1 MKNFTV
7 IGNPIQQSM
16 GPIMHSWIFN
26 KLGINAF
33 YNKTLVNDYELKT
46 VVNKLKTNELHGINV
61 TLPYKEIIMQYIDEL
76 NPRARSIGS
85 INCIM
90 LSKGKTIGNNTDWYG
105 FSKMLEREKIN
116 VSGKEVII
124 LGAGGVA
131 RSVIFSLKQLGVN
144 NICVLNRTVSKAQ
157 TLEDNLVSTH
167 WLEQADQFIHDD
179 SIIVNCTSMGMD
191 NNSCPIPK
199 SLISEK
205 QILIDTIYNPIE
217 TQFLR
222 LGRLNNAL
230 VINGL
235 YMFIF
240 QGIASVELW
249 FGKSLS
255 EKINF
260 DELQKYLEKKI

>member
-1 MKNFTV
+1 
-7 IGNPIQQSM
+7 
-16 GPIMHSWIFN
+16 MHSWIFN
-26 KLGINAF
+26 QLGINAF
-33 YNKTLVNDYELKT
+33 YDKTLVDDYKLKT

-61 TLPYKEIIMQYIDEL
+61 TLPFKEIIMQYIDEL
-76 NPRARSIGS
+76 NPRAKSIGS

-90 LSKGKTIGNNTDWYG
+90 LSKGKTVGNNTDWYG
-105 FSKMLEREKIN
+105 FAKMIEREKIN
-116 VSGKEVII
+116 ISGKEVII

-144 NICVLNRTVSKAQ
+144 NIHLLNRTVSKAQ
-157 TLEDNLVSTH
+157 TLEDNIVSVH
-167 WLEQADQFIHDD
+167 WLEHADHFILDD
-179 SIIVNCTSMGMD
+179 SIIVNCTSVGMD
-191 NNSCPIPK
+191 NNSCPIPE

-205 QILIDTIYNPIE
+205 QILIDTIYNPLE

-235 YMFIF
+235 NMFIF

-249 FGKSLS
+249 FGESLS
-255 EKINF
+255 EKVNF
-260 DELQKYLEKKI
+260 DKLRQYLEKKI